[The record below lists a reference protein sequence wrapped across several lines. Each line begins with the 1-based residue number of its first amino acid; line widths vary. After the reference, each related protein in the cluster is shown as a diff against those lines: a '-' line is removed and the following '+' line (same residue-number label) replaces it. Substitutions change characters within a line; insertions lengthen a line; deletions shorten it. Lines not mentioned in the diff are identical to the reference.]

1 MKTFNPKLF
10 TTLRTYSRKQFLNDV
25 TAGTI
30 VAIIA
35 LPLSIALGI
44 ASGVSPEKGLVTAVI
59 AGFLISFLGGSR
71 VQIGGPTGAFMIIVY
86 NIVATHGIS
95 GLITATF
102 MAGVIMILLGL
113 LRLGNVIKFVPYP
126 IISGF
131 TSGIALVIFTSQIKD
146 FLGLELNGN
155 PTEFL
160 EIWRNIF
167 ASLGE
172 TRWETL
178 AVGAAALSILI
189 IWPKISKK
197 IPASLIAIIITTAA
211 VFFLKMDVMTIGGKF
226 QNLSGSFPAPAFPV
240 FNMELV
246 KSLMGPAVSIA
257 ILGSIESLLSAVV
270 ADGVIGGKHRSNTEL
285 IAQGIANIASSF
297 FGGIPATGA
306 IARTMANIKNGGRT
320 PVAGIVHSI
329 VLALIMIF
337 LLPLAKLIPMA
348 ALSAILIMV
357 AYNMSEWREF
367 RAMFKSPKSDLAVM
381 LITFGLTVMIDLVV
395 AIEVGMVMAA
405 ILFMK
410 RMADVTN
417 VKEIKMD
424 AAEELN
430 GIEREDIIPYDSM
443 SPDIQIY
450 EINGPFFFGA
460 AEKFIDG
467 IKTLNSRTR
476 IVIIRMRNV
485 PFIDATALRAFEEV
499 VRHCNSMKIG
509 LLVSGLNPKAK
520 QELSGSKVYEKIGGD
535 RFFNTVEEAMAYG
548 RSLI

>member
-1 MKTFNPKLF
+1 MKTFKPKLF
-10 TTLRTYSRKQFLNDV
+10 TTLRTYSKKQFINDI

-44 ASGVSPEKGLVTAVI
+44 ASGVTPEKGLVTAII
-59 AGFLISFLGGSR
+59 AGFIISFFGGSR

-86 NIVATHGIS
+86 NIVAAHGIS

-102 MAGVIMILLGL
+102 MAGVIMILFGL
-113 LRLGNVIKFVPYP
+113 LRLGSVIKFVPYP

-146 FLGLELNGN
+146 FMGIELKGN

-160 EIWRNIF
+160 EIWRNIIS
-167 ASLGE
+167 SLGE
-172 TRWETL
+172 IRWETV
-178 AVGAAALSILI
+178 AVGAAALAILI
-189 IWPKISKK
+189 LWPRVSKK
-197 IPASLIAIIITTAA
+197 IPASLIAIIFTTAA
-211 VFFLKMDVMTIGGKF
+211 VFFFKMDVMTIGGKF
-226 QNLSGSFPAPAFPV
+226 QNLSGTFPAPAFPV
-240 FNMELV
+240 INMELV
-246 KSLMGPAVSIA
+246 KSLIGPAVSIA

-285 IAQGIANIASSF
+285 IAQGMANIASSF

-329 VLALIMIF
+329 VLAIIMIF

-367 RAMFKSPKSDLAVM
+367 LAMFKSPKSDLAVM

-395 AIEVGMVMAA
+395 AIEVGMVLAA

-424 AAEELN
+424 AAEEAN
-430 GIEREDIIPYDSM
+430 GIEREDIIPYGSM
-443 SPDIQIY
+443 PPGIQIY
-450 EINGPFFFGA
+450 EINGPFFFAA

-467 IKTLNSRTR
+467 IKTLNSQTR

-485 PFIDATALRAFEEV
+485 PFIDATALRTFEV
-499 VRHCNSMKIG
+499 VVRQCNSKKIE

-520 QELSGSKVYEKIGGD
+520 KELLGSKVYEKIGSE
-535 RFFNTVEEAMAYG
+535 RFFKTVEEATAYG
-548 RSLI
+548 KTLI